1 MEQLLL
7 TVAQPAEVHQISP
20 SYLYEL
26 KSRNRIR
33 YVKIGANLRFRP
45 EDLRSYVNE
54 LADASKQKRQ
64 QQEFEP

>member
-1 MEQLLL
+1 MEPLLL
-7 TVAQPAEVHQISP
+7 TVDQAAEVLQIST

-26 KSRNRIR
+26 KSRDRIPC
-33 YVKIGANLRFRP
+33 VKIGANLRFRP

-54 LADASKQKRQ
+54 LAKASKRKRR

>member
-1 MEQLLL
+1 MEPLLL
-7 TVAQPAEVHQISP
+7 TVDQAAEILQIST

-26 KSRNRIR
+26 KSRDRIP

-54 LADASKQKRQ
+54 LADASKHKRQ